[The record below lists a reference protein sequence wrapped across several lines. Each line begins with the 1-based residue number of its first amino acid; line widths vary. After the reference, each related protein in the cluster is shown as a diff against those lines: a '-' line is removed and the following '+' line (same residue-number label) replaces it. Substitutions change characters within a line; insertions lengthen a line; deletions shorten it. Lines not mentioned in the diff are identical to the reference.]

1 MNMKNLCAKDKM
13 FFTREFFVP
22 RSCVQIIYKQTL
34 SE

>member
-13 FFTREFFVP
+13 FFTQFFVP